1 MEWEPFDVEGKSES
15 LATSGSFFVEH
26 QLPSDGMR
34 ELSGD
39 KHSL

>member
-1 MEWEPFDVEGKSES
+1 MEWEPSGVKGKFES
-15 LATSGSFFVEH
+15 LATSGIFFVEH
-26 QLPSDGMR
+26 QLPSGGVR

>member
-1 MEWEPFDVEGKSES
+1 MEWEPFDVKGKSES
-15 LATSGSFFVEH
+15 LATSGNFFVEY